1 MISSLSPSTSAS
13 EYPCRTCRT
22 QLTFVIC
29 RSLIA
34 SYLGNIV
41 GALFVGMPA
50 VYMYLADY
58 NFTDTQM
65 KELEAGTSTPA
76 EHIAHIENESPYSKQ
91 GSGSSPSHTVQEVY
105 RVESKHS

>member
-1 MISSLSPSTSAS
+1 M
-13 EYPCRTCRT
+13 
-22 QLTFVIC
+22 
-29 RSLIA
+29 IA
-34 SYLGNIV
+34 SYIGNIV

-65 KELEAGTSTPA
+65 KELEAGTTTPA
-76 EHIAHIENESPYSKQ
+76 EHIAHIENESPYGKQ
-91 GSGSSPSHTVQEVY
+91 VSGSSPSHTVQEVY

>member
-1 MISSLSPSTSAS
+1 MD
-13 EYPCRTCRT
+13 RT
-22 QLTFVIC
+22 QLTFVPH